1 MNFSPRS
8 SSPTN
13 TTSQFHHG
21 QVWDTSMEMIASSM
35 MLVTITE
42 EQTTHV
48 GYQTR
53 RTPSGNSM
61 GSALSRK
68 SVKTNLSLLG
78 TSDCSMDV
86 SSDDEDV
93 NNNYYSAASTASNQE
108 TDEWG
113 FFIDSP

>member
-1 MNFSPRS
+1 
-8 SSPTN
+8 
-13 TTSQFHHG
+13 
-21 QVWDTSMEMIASSM
+21 M

-53 RTPSGNSM
+53 RTPSGNNM
-61 GSALSRK
+61 GNTLSRK
-68 SVKTNLSLLG
+68 SVKTNLSHLG

-86 SSDDEDV
+86 SSSDDEDS
-93 NNNYYSAASTASNQE
+93 NNYNNYYSPAVSSNQVA
-108 TDEWG
+108 DEWG